1 MSAATVKSIMAKKA
15 KKATKKAAPA
25 KKAAP
30 KKAAAKKVAKK
41 AAKKTAKAPPK
52 KAAKKA
58 APKAAPKK
66 KAVKKTAKAA
76 PKKAAKAVAKKSA
89 AKKSRAVKSP
99 RAVAAARTPPK
110 SARPPKSSKAAKA
123 AAAAEA
129 EARRPVVVKPR
140 GKGAKAAPL
149 DGVVVLDFTARLPGR
164 IATQMLANFG
174 AEVIKIEPVASEAHV
189 LSAEVAAEDAIFAF
203 LNRGKKSIAVN
214 PKKAAGK
221 DVILQLVKRADVVVE
236 SDRTG
241 FMDSRG
247 LGYKHLK
254 NQNKRLIYAS
264 VTGYGQSGPMSKNV
278 GYDLNFMALAGLL
291 DLLSG
296 EDGNPLMP
304 GLQLAETAAG
314 ALPTV
319 IGILLALTAREK
331 TGVGQQVD
339 VSMYDG
345 LIGMMSAQLAAYS
358 ATRRTPQ
365 RGKEKL
371 FGQFACY
378 NIYPVRNG
386 RWVSVAALEAD
397 YWKALCKA
405 VGREDL
411 IEDQYASGDRQQV
424 LIAELTRIFQKKEVS
439 EWMEFFQG
447 KDVCVT
453 PVRNLG
459 DTLHDE
465 HLIDRQMIVQV
476 RTDGTAYPHVGVF
489 PKLGDTPGSLGGDPP
504 APGQDSEAILENL
517 GFGKKKIADLL
528 KSKAVQSTE

>member
-1 MSAATVKSIMAKKA
+1 MAKKA
-15 KKATKKAAPA
+15 KKATNKAAPA

-30 KKAAAKKVAKK
+30 KKAAAKKKAVKKAAAKK
-41 AAKKTAKAPPK
+41 AAPKKAAKAAPK

-58 APKAAPKK
+58 APRKAAPKR
-66 KAVKKTAKAA
+66 A
-76 PKKAAKAVAKKSA
+76 A

-140 GKGAKAAPL
+140 GKGAKTAPL
-149 DGVVVLDFTARLPGR
+149 DGLVVLDFTTRLPGR
-164 IATQMLANFG
+164 IATQLLANFG
-174 AEVIKIEPVASEAHV
+174 AEVIKIEAAGTSETHV
-189 LSAEVAAEDAIFAF
+189 LSAEVGAEDAVFAF
-203 LNRGKKSIAVN
+203 LNRGKKSLAVN
-214 PKKAAGK
+214 ARKSAGK
-221 DVILQLVKRADVVVE
+221 DVLLQLVKRADIVVE
-236 SDRTG
+236 SDRPG

-247 LGYKHLK
+247 LGYKQLK

-264 VTGYGQSGPMSKNV
+264 VTGYGQSGPMSKSV

-331 TGVGQQVD
+331 TGAGQHVD

-345 LIGMMSAQLAAYS
+345 LIGMMSAQLASYS

-365 RGKEKL
+365 RGKERL
-371 FGQFACY
+371 FGQYACY

-386 RWVSVAALEAD
+386 RWLSVAALEPA

-439 EWMEFFQG
+439 EWMEFFEG

-476 RTDGTAYPHVGVF
+476 RANGAAYPHVGVF
-489 PKLGDTPGSLGGDPP
+489 PKLLDTPGALGGDPP
-504 APGQDSEAILENL
+504 APGQDSTAILEDL
-517 GFGKKKIADLL
+517 GLSKKKIADLL
-528 KSKAVQSTE
+528 KSKAVESAE